1 MPGNGHIGGG
11 GSYLMDFMVEDIHG
25 IRKWTECDENADE
38 KSTLTITFPKPVG
51 RPPGTKVIT
60 LKLNKGEVVE
70 IDWNGFR
77 SGRGRPSPV
86 WPAPKRPK
94 R

>member
-11 GSYLMDFMVEDIHG
+11 GSYVMDFTVVDIDG
-25 IRKWTECDENADE
+25 IRNCRELDKNADE
-38 KSTLTITFPKPVG
+38 KSTLTIRFPKPVG

-60 LKLNKGEVVE
+60 LKLNKGEAVE
-70 IDWNGFR
+70 IEWDGFK